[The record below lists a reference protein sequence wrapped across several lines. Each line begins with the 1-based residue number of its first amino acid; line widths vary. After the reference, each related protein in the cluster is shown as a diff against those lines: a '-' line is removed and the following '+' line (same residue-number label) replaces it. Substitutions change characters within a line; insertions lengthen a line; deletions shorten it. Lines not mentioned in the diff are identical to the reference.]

1 MDTHI
6 SQDTETHVQRS
17 GLWTA
22 TLESIGVHAASLS
35 GDNAKFSETSM
46 RTLTC
51 GR

>member
-6 SQDTETHVQRS
+6 SQDTRLITREA

-22 TLESIGVHAASLS
+22 TLESMGVHVSLS
-35 GDNAKFSETSM
+35 GDNAKFSGNVNA